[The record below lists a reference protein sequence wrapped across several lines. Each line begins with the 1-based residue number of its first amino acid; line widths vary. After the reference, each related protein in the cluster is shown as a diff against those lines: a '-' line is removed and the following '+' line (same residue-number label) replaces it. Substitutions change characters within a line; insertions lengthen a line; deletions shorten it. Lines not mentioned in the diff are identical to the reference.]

1 MNEILLFS
9 IYKHFQA
16 YKVETWKMLPRR
28 MCLCAISS
36 VRLFCR
42 TCLFCYSVFSAA
54 IHTYKYRWLS
64 CTNIWYTSHKANP
77 LTLLYI
83 LHIRIYLYIMRN
95 SSSNKKKILRKKIK
109 KWMYWV
115 LYINPHI
122 YTYII
127 LTRYMECYV

>member
-28 MCLCAISS
+28 VCVCVCASI

-83 LHIRIYLYIMRN
+83 LHIYVFIYILCETVPAIKKNTSEEDKKMNVLSSIYKSTLVYLYN
-95 SSSNKKKILRKKIK
+95 FN
-109 KWMYWV
+109 
-115 LYINPHI
+115 
-122 YTYII
+122 
-127 LTRYMECYV
+127 